1 MDLIK
6 SLNIRSLNKW
16 ANAHSY
22 YAVDTLRVVF
32 GVFLFLKGVSFI
44 TEKQYLNEILR
55 EMGNFGSEMLL
66 IHYIAL
72 AHMIG
77 GVLIIIGLLTRWS
90 IWVQLPII
98 ISAFVINFIG
108 VFNLQNFVQSGIAL
122 VFCFAFLLYGSG
134 KHSSDYYLQMEK

>member
-1 MDLIK
+1 MDLIRN
-6 SLNIRSLNKW
+6 LNIRSLNKW

-22 YAVDTLRVVF
+22 YAVDTLRVAF

-77 GVLIIIGLLTRWS
+77 GVMIIIGLLTRWS

-108 VFNLQNFVQSGIAL
+108 VFNLENLIQSSIAL
-122 VFCFAFLLYGSG
+122 VLCIAFLLYGSG
-134 KHSSDYYLQMEK
+134 RHSSDYYLQMEK